1 MVAGRGAYLRYL
13 SGTQSQSHLIA
24 LELVMAGLGAI
35 GAKLSYGASSASRSS
50 SSAHADDPVITESR
64 DLARLCLNAA
74 CGGYWM
80 PRLKRGMT
88 TREVGEESLSWRAW
102 NAAPGLPE
110 QSGLRAALSGPIAQ
124 VRYCRPA

>member
-1 MVAGRGAYLRYL
+1 MSACEIRECRP
-13 SGTQSQSHLIA
+13 
-24 LELVMAGLGAI
+24 I
-35 GAKLSYGASSASRSS
+35 GANSGASSIPRSS

-74 CGGYWM
+74 CGCYWM

-110 QSGLRAALSGPIAQ
+110 QSGLRAALSGAIAQ
-124 VRYCRPA
+124 IQYCRPAPLEPRARLLEPLAAP